1 MMEVDGKRMERKGEG
16 NWRDG
21 KGGKGRKEKGKGK
34 GATVAVNILFFSV
47 CFLCEPGLTGY

>member
-1 MMEVDGKRMERKGEG
+1 MEVDGKRMERKGEG